1 VQADGQVV
9 NNVLPHPHLPM
20 LVTSGIDDEMR
31 AGLAMSFAT
40 FADSCFS
47 SSVPPCDMAAA
58 IHLNP
63 FKLVTKAKP

>member
-1 VQADGQVV
+1 VCKLQADGQVV

-40 FADSCFS
+40 FADSCFL
-47 SSVPPCDMAAA
+47 SSVPPCDVAAGSPP
-58 IHLNP
+58 L
-63 FKLVTKAKP
+63 